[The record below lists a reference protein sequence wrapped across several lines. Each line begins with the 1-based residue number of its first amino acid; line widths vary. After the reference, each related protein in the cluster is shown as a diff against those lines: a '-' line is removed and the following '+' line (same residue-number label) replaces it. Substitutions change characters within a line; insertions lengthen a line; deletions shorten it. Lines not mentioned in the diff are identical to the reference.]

1 MEVKTYY
8 RKLREIEA
16 TLPDEVILVSKETAE
31 GGRAGRFTEAP
42 RAVAARLIV
51 EGVAEQA
58 READAERYREQLR
71 QDDSDETRRR
81 AAASI
86 QVNVITEQQA
96 RALVSQPS
104 AASRTPTEP
113 AEKNE
118 RINQHG

>member
-8 RKLREIEA
+8 RKLRDIEA
-16 TLPDEVILVSKETAE
+16 TLPNEVILISKETAE

-58 READAERYREQLR
+58 TEADAESYRERVR
-71 QDDSDETRRR
+71 QDHSDETRRR

-86 QVNVITEQQA
+86 QVNVITEEQA
-96 RALVSQPS
+96 RALVS
-104 AASRTPTEP
+104 RP
-113 AEKNE
+113 APRSKSDTKTDKS
-118 RINQHG
+118 